1 MILLTPVTTEKVL
14 RMIEL
19 ENKIV
24 FIVERNA
31 SKENIRKEMEK
42 MFKVKVEDI
51 NTQIKKNKK
60 IAFIKLKKSTPA
72 IDVATKLG
80 IM

>member
-1 MILLTPVTTEKVL
+1 MILLEPVTSEKVL

-24 FIVERNA
+24 FVVKRNA
-31 SKENIRKEMEK
+31 KKKEIKEELEK
-42 MFKVKVEDI
+42 TFKSKVESM
-51 NTQIKKNKK
+51 NTYIKDNKK
-60 IAFIKLKKSTPA
+60 IAMIKLKKGSPA
-72 IDVATKLG
+72 IEIATKLG